1 MSATGQVNEG
11 YGLEQSSPTT
21 AAASQRMMYEIK
33 VAVGVGAIGF
43 AIAFFGA
50 IAFFLR
56 VKLAQLLFGANIWF
70 GVPAADIDAAK
81 LLVMT
86 LQTLAAIAWGLFT
99 AGVAFLFAVAKWMR
113 KI

>member
-11 YGLEQSSPTT
+11 YSLGQSSPTT
-21 AAASQRMMYEIK
+21 AAANQQLLFEIK
-33 VAVGVGAIGF
+33 VAVGVGAIGL
-43 AIAFFGA
+43 AIAFFGV

-56 VKLAQLLFGANIWF
+56 VKLAQLLFGANIWL
-70 GVPAADIDAAK
+70 GIPAADIDALK
-81 LLVMT
+81 VLVMT